1 MDRPTKQKQRLGVYS
16 LGMLWL
22 VGIRRILRLAGWR
35 LIYAPLAWGRVD
47 AIGIW
52 GRKPSGRR
60 GQRAAVRRNL
70 PLVTTED
77 AFLRSVEPGRK
88 APPLGMMIDPI
99 GVHFDAARPSMLENC
114 LNADPRLDDGQLLSR
129 ATQAIAFMQRVGLSK
144 YNKAPRGAYPLP
156 KPGYVLVI
164 DQSHNDASVQFG
176 GADENTFRQ
185 MLAAARAENPGC
197 RIVLRSHPVTSS
209 GRNRGYFSNQDCD
222 ENTSLWPYP
231 CNPWDLLE
239 GAKAVYCVTSQLGFE
254 AILAGHRPQVFGK
267 PFFAGWGLSD
277 DRQAM
282 PRRQRQLSVAQLFV
296 GAMILAPVWHDPFTK
311 SLCTLERALHILE
324 ARARAHWALPKRSI
338 ATKMRRWKRRSLN
351 GFLNK
356 PIYCD
361 PPETALAS
369 AMRNQKPMSIWAS
382 QMPEHLAA
390 MASNAGVRLV
400 RVEDGF
406 LRSIGLG
413 ARLVPAQ
420 SLVLDDLGIY
430 FDPTSPSR
438 LEQLIADAAKRPCER
453 GAALRQSILA
463 AKLSKYNLGGG
474 DVLPTRDGRLRIL
487 VPGQVEDD
495 ASIRCGAV
503 DIRTNAALLKA
514 TRSAFP
520 EACIIY
526 KPHPDVVAGLR
537 KGAVPNAAEL
547 ADIIVEN
554 AAPATLFAQV
564 DRVATI
570 TSLMGFEA
578 LLAGLPVTCFGCPF
592 YAGWGLTDDRVAM
605 PERRSARPTVDQL
618 AEAALVDYPLY
629 RDPVT
634 CQPCPPEV
642 LVERIIAGQ
651 GRQPTYL
658 RVMSRL
664 QRLLHI

>member
-1 MDRPTKQKQRLGVYS
+1 MGRPTKQMQRLGVYS

-22 VGIRRILRLAGWR
+22 VVIRRILQLAGWK
-35 LIYAPLAWGRVD
+35 LIYAPLAWGYVD
-47 AIGIW
+47 AIGVW
-52 GRKPSGRR
+52 GRKPSGKR
-60 GQRAAVRRNL
+60 GQLAAMRRKL
-70 PLVTTED
+70 TLVTIED

-88 APPLGMMIDPI
+88 APPLGIMVDAI
-99 GVHFDAARPSMLENC
+99 GVHFDAAQPSTLENC
-114 LNADPRLDDGQLLSR
+114 LNTDPSLDDPQLLSR
-129 ATQAIAFMQRVGLSK
+129 ATHAVRFMQRVGLSK
-144 YNKAPRGAYPLP
+144 YNRAARGAFALP

-176 GADENTFRQ
+176 GADEHTFRQ
-185 MLAAARAENPGC
+185 MLAAARAEHPAC
-197 RIVLRSHPVTSS
+197 QIVLRSHPVVNNA
-209 GRNRGYFSNQDCD
+209 RNRGYFSNQDCD
-222 ENTSLWPYP
+222 ERTILWPHP
-231 CNPWDLLE
+231 SNPWDLLE

-282 PRRQRQLSVAQLFV
+282 PRRQRQLSAAQLFA

-311 SLCTLERALHILE
+311 SLCSLERALHILE

-351 GFLNK
+351 GFLNT
-356 PIYCD
+356 PIYRD
-361 PPETALAS
+361 PPDMALAN
-369 AMRNQKPMSIWAS
+369 AMREKKPLAIWAS
-382 QMPEHLAA
+382 QMPPSLAR
-390 MASNAGVRLV
+390 MANNAGVRLV

-430 FDPTSPSR
+430 FDPASPSR
-438 LEQLIADAAKRPCER
+438 LEQMITDATTRPCAR

-463 AKLSKYNLGGG
+463 AKLSKYNLGG
-474 DVLPTRDGRLRIL
+474 DDALPARDGRIRIL
-487 VPGQVEDD
+487 VPGQVEGD

-503 DIRTNAALLKA
+503 DIRTNAALLQA
-514 TRSAFP
+514 TRNAFP

-526 KPHPDVVAGLR
+526 KPHPDVLAGLR
-537 KGAVPNAAEL
+537 KGAVPNAAAL

-578 LLAGLPVTCFGCPF
+578 LLAGLPVTCFGQPF
-592 YAGWGLTDDRVAM
+592 YAGWGLTDDHVDM
-605 PERRSARPTVDQL
+605 PARRTARPTVDQL

-629 RDPVT
+629 RDPIT
-634 CQPCPPEV
+634 RQPCPPEV
-642 LVERIIAGQ
+642 LVERMIAGQ
-651 GRQPTYL
+651 GRQPIYL
-658 RVMSRL
+658 RALSKL